1 MGALPAEEPAAAAST
16 SRSGSTSSG
25 STSSAAVGAC
35 LLGLAWIA
43 GLRLAV
49 RAREEIAPVR
59 RPRLEHSPK
68 QRLGLLACP
77 GTTRAKAVGKAPV
90 RPDEGA
96 AALPLALRA
105 GPEDSS
111 VVGAG
116 LSNTLELSGDAA
128 PTARGGEAEAT
139 LMQGGRSS
147 CAPCFCCCPPRLLYL
162 LRRLLLLLLL
172 LLLLWPAVCAAA

>member
-1 MGALPAEEPAAAAST
+1 MGALPAEEPATAA
-16 SRSGSTSSG
+16 GTSSG

-35 LLGLAWIA
+35 LLSGLARIA

-59 RPRLEHSPK
+59 TPRLEHSPK
-68 QRLGLLACP
+68 QCLGLLACP
-77 GTTRAKAVGKAPV
+77 GARTKAVGKAPV

-147 CAPCFCCCPPRLLYL
+147 CAPCFCCCPPGSCTCCGGCCLWRAAHTARWHCVHLQRP
-162 LRRLLLLLLL
+162 RR
-172 LLLLWPAVCAAA
+172 